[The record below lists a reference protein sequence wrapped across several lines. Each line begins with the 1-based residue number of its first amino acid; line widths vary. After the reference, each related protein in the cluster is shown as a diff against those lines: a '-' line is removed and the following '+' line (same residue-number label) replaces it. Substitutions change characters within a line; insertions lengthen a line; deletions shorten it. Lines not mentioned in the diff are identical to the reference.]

1 MGLRE
6 LLWLLVGL
14 LLVYVAFELYRAY
27 RPGRGVAAA
36 RAVPAGSETAAAPA
50 RSDVFH
56 IELEVQQ
63 LRRELADL
71 RAEFRDQR
79 RELTELDA
87 RIRKQKEP
95 VEANT
100 GSQGV
105 SPEYNEALVYARRGL
120 DVEAIAERCG
130 ITVAEAELVCS
141 LARRGEP
148 DPGSGTGT

>member
-14 LLVYVAFELYRAY
+14 LLLYVAFELYRAY
-27 RPGRGVAAA
+27 RPARGAAA
-36 RAVPAGSETAAAPA
+36 APELPAGSATPAAPA
-50 RSDVFH
+50 RSEVFH

-71 RAEFRDQR
+71 RAEFSDQR
-79 RELTELDA
+79 RELAELEA
-87 RIRKQKEP
+87 SIRTQKEQAE
-95 VEANT
+95 VNT

-120 DVEAIAERCG
+120 GVEAIAERCR

-148 DPGSGTGT
+148 DAGPGADA